1 MALAD
6 KVRLGFPVP
15 QIFMSGEVDRGLIHV
30 IADQAERF
38 GFDSLWVQEQQ
49 LGRSVSLEPL
59 TLLANVAGVTWTVKL
74 GVSVLVLGRHD
85 PIQLAKQT
93 ASLDQLTGGRFI
105 LGVGA
110 GNPDVS
116 PGVEGVPKDRRLRR
130 LSEGVEVMKALWAD
144 GNANFQGELW
154 KLSDVPMNPKPVQ
167 RPGPPVWFG
176 ARAETPMRRAVRHGD
191 GWMGA
196 GSSSIE
202 NFKEQIALLRQVLE
216 QEGRDPASFAVSKR
230 VYVAIDDD
238 SDGAEQ
244 RLREWFGAYYGNAD
258 MASRVSVWG
267 PARIVAERLEELADA
282 GAEMLLVSPVFEYV
296 EHQLALASM
305 WGLSE
310 RPA

>member
-6 KVRLGFPVP
+6 KVRLGFPIP
-15 QIFMSGEVDRGLIHV
+15 QIFMDGTIDRGLIHV
-30 IADQAERF
+30 IADQAERY

-49 LGRSVSLEPL
+49 LGRSPSLEPL
-59 TLLANVAGVTWTVKL
+59 TLLGSVAGVTWTVKL
-74 GVSVLVLGRHD
+74 GVSVLVMGHHD
-85 PIQLAKQT
+85 PIQLAKQVS
-93 ASLDQLTGGRFI
+93 SLDQLSGGRFI

-144 GNANFQGELW
+144 GNANFDGELW
-154 KLSDVPMNPKPVQ
+154 KLSDVPMSPKPVQ
-167 RPGPPVWFG
+167 RPGPPIWFG
-176 ARAETPMRRAVRHGD
+176 ARAEVSMRRAVRHGD

-202 NFKEQIALLRQVLE
+202 NFKEQVALLRQVLD

-230 VYVAIDDD
+230 VYVAVDGD
-238 SDGAEQ
+238 SERAER

-258 MASRVSVWG
+258 MGSRVSLWG
-267 PARIVAERLEELADA
+267 PERIVAERLEELADA
-282 GAEMLLVSPVFEYV
+282 GAGMLLVSPVFDYV
-296 EHQLALASM
+296 EHQLALAGM

-310 RPA
+310 QTA

>member
-1 MALAD
+1 MALVD

-15 QIFMSGEVDRGLIHV
+15 QIFMDGVVDRGLIHV
-30 IADQAERF
+30 IADHAERF

-59 TLLANVAGVTWTVKL
+59 TLLGSVADVTWTVKL
-74 GVSVLVLGRHD
+74 GVSVLVMGHHD

-93 ASLDQLTGGRFI
+93 ATLDQLSGGRLI

-130 LSEGVEVMKALWAD
+130 LSEGVDVVKALWAD

-154 KLSDVPMNPKPVQ
+154 KLTDVPMNPKPHQ

-176 ARAETPMRRAVRHGD
+176 ARAEVPMRRAVRHGD

-196 GSSSIE
+196 GSSSGDD
-202 NFKEQIALLRQVLE
+202 FKEQITLLRQVLE

-230 VYVAIDDD
+230 VYVAIDSD
-238 SDGAEQ
+238 SDRAEK
-244 RLREWFGAYYGNAD
+244 RLQEWFGGYYGRAE

-267 PARIVAERLEELADA
+267 PERIVAERLEELADA
-282 GAEMLLVSPVFEYV
+282 GAEMLLVSPVFDYV

-310 RPA
+310 QTA